1 MREVHTF
8 PNHKPQ
14 VMAPKQKAKKL
25 MEDFRIISYDLDDI
39 ASHKEHAITAVDAIL
54 EQMMGNRAYDFKEKL
69 FWREVKAELQSFQK
83 TPNP

>member
-1 MREVHTF
+1 
-8 PNHKPQ
+8 
-14 VMAPKQKAKKL
+14 

-54 EQMMGNRAYDFKEKL
+54 EHMMGNPAYGIKEKL
-69 FWREVKAELQSFQK
+69 FWREVKAELRSFQNHP